1 MNEEVVISS
10 LMVLASP
17 PTWTT
22 KPSYNSVL
30 QMDIKYLFEYT
41 QKNKVVT
48 KSHDTT
54 LDLGGGRDC
63 HKMYILGKK

>member
-1 MNEEVVISS
+1 MNEDVVISS

-41 QKNKVVT
+41 QKNKVLQNHMTQLLTWEGVGTVT
-48 KSHDTT
+48 K
-54 LDLGGGRDC
+54 C
-63 HKMYILGKK
+63 IF